1 MTGEVLSRRA
11 LNRSLLARQ
20 HLLERCT
27 LPLPL
32 AIEQVGG
39 LQTQYAP
46 AGYVGLW
53 SRLAGLSRDALTTAL
68 FERSVVQGTLMRST
82 IHMVSAPDYWP
93 FAGAVRKG
101 RRAWF
106 LRTHARAAGGID
118 MQAVARLLR
127 DLLADGPR
135 RRSELVRALDEAGF
149 PTVAWSGAGL
159 WVDMVRVPPSGT
171 WERRRAD
178 LFGLAQAWV
187 GPDDATGEAAV
198 PLGENGASLVHLVRR
213 YLGGFG
219 PATLNDIAGWAGLNT
234 GELRPAVEALDL
246 RRYRDEEGR
255 ALLDLPDAALPDPQT
270 PAPVRFLPVWDAT
283 LLVHARRT
291 QILPEE
297 FRSRVFDTKTPHSV
311 NTFLVNGS
319 VAGSWRYDG
328 GNIVLEPF
336 RTIPRTVRRELEAEA
351 ERLAAFYA

>member
-1 MTGEVLSRRA
+1 V

-20 HLLERCT
+20 QLLERGT
-27 LPLPL
+27 LPVSG
-32 AIEQVGG
+32 AMEQVGG

-53 SRLAGLSRDALTTAL
+53 SRLGGLTRDDLTKALVD
-68 FERSVVQGTLMRST
+68 RSVIQGTLMRST
-82 IHMVSAPDYWP
+82 IHMVSAADYWRL
-93 FAGAVRKG
+93 AGGVREG
-101 RRAWF
+101 RRGWF

-118 MQAVARLLR
+118 MNAVATVVRG
-127 DLLADGPR
+127 LLADGPH
-135 RRSELVRALDEAGF
+135 RRSELVKALDEAGF
-149 PTVAWSGAGL
+149 PGVAWSGAGL

-178 LFGLAQAWV
+178 LFGLAETWV
-187 GPDDATGEAAV
+187 GPDDGPDDALE
-198 PLGENGASLVHLVRR
+198 EKGAGLEHLVRR

-219 PATLNDIAGWAGLNT
+219 PATLNDIAGWAGVNT
-234 GELRPAVEALDL
+234 GQLLPAVEGLEL

-255 ALLDLPDAALPDPQT
+255 ELLDLPDAVLADPAT

-297 FRSRVFDTKTPHSV
+297 FRTLVFHTKNPQSV
-311 NTFLVNGS
+311 NTFLVDGS
-319 VAGSWRYDG
+319 VAGSWRHERG
-328 GNIVLEPF
+328 RIALQPF
-336 RTIPRTVRRELEAEA
+336 RTIPWAVQRELDAEA

>member
-1 MTGEVLSRRA
+1 VTEEVLSRRA

-20 HLLERCT
+20 HLLKRCT

-32 AIEQVGG
+32 AMEQVGG

-53 SRLAGLSRDALTTAL
+53 SRLEGLSRDALTRAL
-68 FERSVVQGTLMRST
+68 YDRSVVQGTLMRST
-82 IHMVSAPDYWP
+82 IHMVSATDYWRL
-93 FAGAVRKG
+93 ARGVREG

-118 MQAVARLLR
+118 MHAVARVIR
-127 DLLADGPR
+127 GLLADGPC
-135 RRSELVRALDEAGF
+135 RRSELVGALDEAGF
-149 PTVAWSGAGL
+149 PAVAWSGAGL

-178 LFGLAQAWV
+178 LFGLAEAWV
-187 GPDDATGEAAV
+187 GPDDATEEAAA
-198 PLGENGASLVHLVRR
+198 PSGEHLVRP

-219 PATLNDIAGWAGLNT
+219 PATLNDIAGWAGLNP
-234 GELRPAVEALDL
+234 GDLRPAVGALEL
-246 RRYRDEEGR
+246 CRYRDGEGR
-255 ALLDLPDAALPDPQT
+255 ELLDLPGAPLPDPET
-270 PAPVRFLPVWDAT
+270 PAPVRFLPVWDAP

-297 FRSRVFDTKTPHSV
+297 FRSRVFHTKNPQSV
-311 NTFLVNGS
+311 NTFLVDGS

-328 GNIVLEPF
+328 GHIALEPF
-336 RTIPRTVRRELEAEA
+336 GTIPRSVRRELDAEA
-351 ERLAAFYA
+351 ERLAAFFA